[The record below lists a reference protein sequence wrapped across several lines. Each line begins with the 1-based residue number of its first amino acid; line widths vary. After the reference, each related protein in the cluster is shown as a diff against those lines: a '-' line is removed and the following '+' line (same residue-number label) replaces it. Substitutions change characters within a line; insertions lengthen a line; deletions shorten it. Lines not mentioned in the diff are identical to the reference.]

1 MFAEIEHAQLPK
13 ANKHWRDWEK
23 YVGEETLPIEFE
35 AFSSH
40 KLYVDIL
47 VKSGDIEKT
56 PGPRLILFSKL
67 LFSLCYANAFSGK
80 QWMTVLNLM

>member
-13 ANKHWRDWEK
+13 ASKHWRDWEK

-47 VKSGDIEKT
+47 VKSGDIEKN
-56 PGPRLILFSKL
+56 P
-67 LFSLCYANAFSGK
+67 
-80 QWMTVLNLM
+80 

>member
-13 ANKHWRDWEK
+13 ASKHWRDWEK

-40 KLYVDIL
+40 KLYVDTL
-47 VKSGDIEKT
+47 VKSGDIEKN
-56 PGPRLILFSKL
+56 PGWFFLSNYYSLYVMQTLFQG
-67 LFSLCYANAFSGK
+67 NNG
-80 QWMTVLNLM
+80 